1 MPRTP
6 APLRRAGALATI
18 LRRRQLSPRAFR
30 RVCVVPVV
38 GLCLI
43 IVTGAAVRLTGSGL
57 GCPDWPTCADGNL
70 VAPWQWHAWVEFG
83 NRLVTVGL
91 SVVCVVAALAALVR
105 STRRRDLTWLAA
117 GLIGGL
123 AAETVLGGITV
134 LEKLAPPFVMAHFLL
149 AVAFLAD
156 AVMLYHRA
164 GLPEEPV
171 EGRPGRAR
179 VSGQVVALV
188 GRDQARLARLTLVA
202 AAAVITFGTLVT
214 STGPHGGSPKAPRF
228 AFSLL
233 YVAQLHGS
241 SADVLV
247 LLVAVTL
254 SLMMRSGV
262 PPSVLRRGEALLAA
276 VILQGAIGYSLYF
289 LGDPAPLTELH
300 VAGAVLVVL
309 AVLRFNL
316 GLAVR
321 TPVPAARPALAPAPV
336 SAPAATPAPV
346 AGS

>member
-1 MPRTP
+1 MTTIRQ
-6 APLRRAGALATI
+6 RR
-18 LRRRQLSPRAFR
+18 LSPVAFR
-30 RVCVVPVV
+30 RLCAAAVV
-38 GLCLI
+38 GLSLI

-57 GCPDWPTCADGNL
+57 GCPDWPTCADGNV

-83 NRLVTVGL
+83 NRLVTVAL
-91 SVVCVVAALAALVR
+91 SVICVVAALAALVR
-105 STRRRDLTWLAA
+105 STRRRDLTWLAF

-171 EGRPGRAR
+171 PGRPGRAR

-188 GRDQARLARLTLVA
+188 GRDQARLARLMLVA
-202 AAAVITFGTLVT
+202 TVVVITFGTLVT
-214 STGPHGGSPKAPRF
+214 STGPHGGSPQAPRF
-228 AFSLL
+228 AFSLHD
-233 YVAQLHGS
+233 VAQLHGS

-247 LLVAVTL
+247 LLVVVTL
-254 SLMMRSGV
+254 GLMMRSGV
-262 PPSVLRRGEALLAA
+262 APSVLRRGEWLLAA
-276 VILQGAIGYSLYF
+276 VVLQGAIGYSLYF
-289 LGDPAPLTELH
+289 LGDPAPLTEVH
-300 VAGAVLVVL
+300 VTGAVLVVL

-321 TPVPAARPALAPAPV
+321 APV
-336 SAPAATPAPV
+336 VRAPLAAPDRRSLPAPAAGRGVPAPPSPAPV